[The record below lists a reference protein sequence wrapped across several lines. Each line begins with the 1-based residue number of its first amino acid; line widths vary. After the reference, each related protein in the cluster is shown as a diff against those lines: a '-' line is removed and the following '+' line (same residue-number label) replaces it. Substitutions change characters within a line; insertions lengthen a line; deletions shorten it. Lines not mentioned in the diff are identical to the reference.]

1 MKMMSKITK
10 LFATLSTKILN
21 IDDRKSENS
30 IATLLIYKP
39 IFIHSSDLTD
49 FLQKLRLKHLIND
62 IIITDLDGVV
72 VGSTNKDIKEGFKS
86 AALFNYVNSEI
97 KDLSIILIE
106 ANGWQIIFK
115 NEDKVYFIK
124 ANDGLSRIEVLTI
137 VKEIENF
144 IKCIV

>member
-1 MKMMSKITK
+1 MGSLSK
-10 LFATLSTKILN
+10 LFAKFSTKILN
-21 IDDRKSENS
+21 LEDKQGENP
-30 IATLLIYKP
+30 IATLLVYKP

-62 IIITDLDGVV
+62 IIITDTDGIVI
-72 VGSTNKDIKEGFKS
+72 GSTNKDIKEGFKS
-86 AALFNYVNSEI
+86 AALYNYINSEI

-106 ANGWQIIFK
+106 AIGWQIIFK
-115 NEDKVYFIK
+115 NEEKVYFIK
-124 ANDGLSRIEVLTI
+124 ANDELSRLEVLTI

>member
-1 MKMMSKITK
+1 MTLFTK
-10 LFATLSTKILN
+10 FFTKLSTKILN
-21 IDDRKSENS
+21 IEDRRQETAISG
-30 IATLLIYKP
+30 LLEYKP

-62 IIITDLDGVV
+62 VIITDLDGVV
-72 VGSTNKDIKEGFKS
+72 IGSTNKDIKEGFKS
-86 AALFNYVNSEI
+86 AAMYNYVNSEI

-115 NEDKVYFIK
+115 NQEKVYFIK

-144 IKCIV
+144 INCIV

>member
-1 MKMMSKITK
+1 MSSITK
-10 LFATLSTKILN
+10 LFAKFSTKILN
-21 IDDRKSENS
+21 LEDKQGENP
-30 IATLLIYKP
+30 IATLLVYKP

-62 IIITDLDGVV
+62 IIITDLDGIVI
-72 VGSTNKDIKEGFKS
+72 GSTNKDIKEGFKS
-86 AALFNYVNSEI
+86 AALYNYINSEI

-115 NEDKVYFIK
+115 NNEKVYFIK

>member
-1 MKMMSKITK
+1 MSSIAK
-10 LFATLSTKILN
+10 LFAKFSTKILN
-21 IDDRKSENS
+21 LEDKQSENP
-30 IATLLIYKP
+30 IATLLVYKP

-49 FLQKLRLKHLIND
+49 FLPKLRLKHLIND
-62 IIITDLDGVV
+62 IIITDLDGIVI
-72 VGSTNKDIKEGFKS
+72 GSTNKDIKEGFKS
-86 AALFNYVNSEI
+86 AALYNYINSEI

-115 NEDKVYFIK
+115 NNDRVYFIK

>member
-1 MKMMSKITK
+1 MSTITK
-10 LFATLSTKILN
+10 LFAKFSNKILN
-21 IDDRKSENS
+21 LEDRQTENA
-30 IATLLIYKP
+30 IATLLVYKP

-62 IIITDLDGVV
+62 IIITDLDGIVI
-72 VGSTNKDIKEGFKS
+72 GSTNKDIKEGFKS
-86 AALFNYVNSEI
+86 AALYNYINSEI

>member
-1 MKMMSKITK
+1 MSTITK
-10 LFATLSTKILN
+10 LFAKFSNKILN
-21 IDDRKSENS
+21 LEDRQTENS
-30 IATLLIYKP
+30 IATLLVYKP

-62 IIITDLDGVV
+62 IIITDLDGIVI
-72 VGSTNKDIKEGFKS
+72 GSTNKDIKEGFKS
-86 AALFNYVNSEI
+86 AALYNYINSEI

>member
-1 MKMMSKITK
+1 MRNMGSLSK
-10 LFATLSTKILN
+10 LFAKFSTKILN
-21 IDDRKSENS
+21 LEDKQGENP
-30 IATLLIYKP
+30 IATLLVYKP

-62 IIITDLDGVV
+62 IIITDTDGIVI
-72 VGSTNKDIKEGFKS
+72 GSTNKDIKEGFKS
-86 AALFNYVNSEI
+86 AALYNYINSEI

-115 NEDKVYFIK
+115 NEEKVYFIK
-124 ANDGLSRIEVLTI
+124 ANDELSRLEVLTI

>member
-1 MKMMSKITK
+1 MSSITK
-10 LFATLSTKILN
+10 LFAKFSNKILN
-21 IDDRKSENS
+21 LEDRQSES
-30 IATLLIYKP
+30 PIATLLVYKP

-62 IIITDLDGVV
+62 IIITDIDGIVI
-72 VGSTNKDIKEGFKS
+72 GSTNKDIKEGFKS
-86 AALFNYVNSEI
+86 AALYNYINSEI

-115 NEDKVYFIK
+115 NDEKVYFIK

-144 IKCIV
+144 IKCII

>member
-1 MKMMSKITK
+1 MNAITK
-10 LFATLSTKILN
+10 LITRFSTKILN
-21 IDDRKSENS
+21 IEDRTTESS
-30 IATLLIYKP
+30 ISTLLDYRP

-49 FLQKLRLKHLIND
+49 FLQKLRMKHLIND

-72 VGSTNKDIKEGFKS
+72 IGSTNKDIKEGFKS
-86 AALFNYVNSEI
+86 AAMYNYINSEI
-97 KDLSIILIE
+97 KELSIILFE

-115 NEDKVYFIK
+115 HEEKVYFIK

>member
-1 MKMMSKITK
+1 MSAISK

-21 IDDRKSENS
+21 IEDRKQENS

-72 VGSTNKDIKEGFKS
+72 VGSTNKDTKEGFKS
-86 AALFNYVNSEI
+86 AALYNYINSEI
-97 KDLSIILIE
+97 NELSIILIE
-106 ANGWQIIFK
+106 ANGWQIILK

-124 ANDGLSRIEVLTI
+124 ANDGLSRLEVLTI

>member
-1 MKMMSKITK
+1 MSTISK
-10 LFATLSTKILN
+10 LFTKLSTKILN
-21 IDDRKSENS
+21 LEDRSSENS
-30 IATLLIYKP
+30 IATLLVYKP

-62 IIITDLDGVV
+62 IIITDLDGIVI
-72 VGSTNKDIKEGFKS
+72 GSTNKDIKEGFKS
-86 AALFNYVNSEI
+86 AAMYNYINSEI
-97 KDLSIILIE
+97 NELSIILIE

-115 NEDKVYFIK
+115 NDEKVYFIK

>member
-1 MKMMSKITK
+1 MSSIAK
-10 LFATLSTKILN
+10 LFAKFSTRILN
-21 IDDRKSENS
+21 LEDKQGENP
-30 IATLLIYKP
+30 IATLLVYKP

-62 IIITDLDGVV
+62 IIITDLDGIVI
-72 VGSTNKDIKEGFKS
+72 GSTNKDIKEGFKS
-86 AALFNYVNSEI
+86 AALYNYINSEI

-115 NEDKVYFIK
+115 NNDKVYFIK

>member
-1 MKMMSKITK
+1 MSTITK
-10 LFATLSTKILN
+10 LFAKFSNKILN
-21 IDDRKSENS
+21 LEDRQTENA
-30 IATLLIYKP
+30 IATLLDYKP

-62 IIITDLDGVV
+62 IIITDLDGIVI
-72 VGSTNKDIKEGFKS
+72 GSTNKDIKEGFKS
-86 AALFNYVNSEI
+86 AALYNYINSEI

>member
-1 MKMMSKITK
+1 MSAISK
-10 LFATLSTKILN
+10 LFSKFSSKILN
-21 IDDRKSENS
+21 LEDKPSENP
-30 IATLLIYKP
+30 IATLLVYKP

-62 IIITDLDGVV
+62 IIITDTDGIVI
-72 VGSTNKDIKEGFKS
+72 GSTNKDIKEGFKS
-86 AALFNYVNSEI
+86 AALYNYINSEI

-115 NEDKVYFIK
+115 NNDKIYFIK
-124 ANDGLSRIEVLTI
+124 ANDELTRIEVLTI

-144 IKCIV
+144 INCIV

>member
-1 MKMMSKITK
+1 MGSLSK
-10 LFATLSTKILN
+10 LFAKFSTKILN
-21 IDDRKSENS
+21 LEDKQGENP
-30 IATLLIYKP
+30 IATLLVYKP

-62 IIITDLDGVV
+62 IIITDTDGIVI
-72 VGSTNKDIKEGFKS
+72 GSTNKDIKEGFKS
-86 AALFNYVNSEI
+86 AALYNYINSEI

-115 NEDKVYFIK
+115 NEEKVYFIK
-124 ANDGLSRIEVLTI
+124 ANDELSRLEVLTI